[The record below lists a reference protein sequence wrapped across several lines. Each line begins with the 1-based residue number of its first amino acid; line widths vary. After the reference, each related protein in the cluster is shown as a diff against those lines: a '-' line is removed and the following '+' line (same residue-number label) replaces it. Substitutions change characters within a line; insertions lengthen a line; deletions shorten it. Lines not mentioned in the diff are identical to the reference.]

1 VVVQVEVTRHVIG
14 VKMVDQVVVEALV
27 LLVDLVIHLLQILL
41 KVIMENQELFQEA
54 TQVVA
59 VVELEKLVE
68 LMEMVMVEMELQI
81 I

>member
-1 VVVQVEVTRHVIG
+1 VVVQVEVTQHVTG